1 MSKLGRA
8 GLLAVFAA
16 AGLTF
21 SVGAQAQTQIFVQ
34 DIEFNLDEGGGDEEF
49 EELAPERLAA
59 DNWQLR
65 AELEMMRER
74 EAAAQRRIADLEER
88 LLRLERVAG
97 LVGAERLSEADEAQM
112 RGQGFG
118 TNVMA
123 PIYRGNQIEL
133 TRGNPNFVQTTPQGD
148 GQAQQAQ
155 QTEEY
160 SGRRDPAPTQAV
172 ETVTEEQQGYFG
184 QRFSFEAGVNYSHFD
199 DARINLSGFLALDAI
214 FLGQISVDEQT
225 SDVITTD
232 FTGRFA
238 PTDRLQIDLNV
249 PTIYRSSVFQ
259 SGGVG
264 GDASG
269 LADARV
275 EEFGLGDISVGAS
288 YRLLRETVSRPDV
301 VINTRIKAPTGK
313 DPFGIELVEV
323 EGTEGNF
330 QVPTSLSTGSG
341 AWAASVGA
349 SALKTLDPMVV
360 FGNVTYFH
368 NFKNEFDDIDE
379 MPGDQPGTVDIGNA
393 IQFGAGLAFALN
405 EKSSIST
412 SFSVRF
418 GDEAR
423 LRFEGEEYQ
432 EVVGSGSTVGMLNL
446 GATFAVSNRVSLLA
460 NVGVGMTT
468 DAPDMV
474 LSVRVPFR
482 F

>member
-1 MSKLGRA
+1 MSTMAKVGSLAIFAVA
-8 GLLAVFAA
+8 GIACS
-16 AGLTF
+16 GE
-21 SVGAQAQTQIFVQ
+21 AQAQVYVQ
-34 DIEFNLDEGGGDEEF
+34 DIAFKLDEGGNPVEY

-88 LLRLERVAG
+88 LLRLEQVAG
-97 LVGAERLSEADEAQM
+97 LVGAQRLSDAEEAQM

-133 TRGNPNFVQTTPQGD
+133 TRGNPNFVQTTPQQD
-148 GQAQQAQ
+148 GEAQ

-160 SGRRDPAPTQAV
+160 SGRRDPAPSQSV
-172 ETVTEEQQGYFG
+172 EAVTEEQQGYFG
-184 QRFSFEAGVNYSHFD
+184 RRFSFEGGVNYSHFD

-238 PTDRLQIDLNV
+238 PNDRLQFDVNV

-275 EEFGLGDISVGAS
+275 DEFGLGDVSVGAS
-288 YRLLRETVSRPDV
+288 YRLLRETVRRPDV
-301 VINTRIKAPTGK
+301 VINTRVKAPTGK

-330 QVPTSLSTGSG
+330 QIPTSLSTGSG
-341 AWAASVGA
+341 AWAASAGV
-349 SALKTLDPMVV
+349 SALKTLDPMIV

-379 MPGDQPGTVDIGNA
+379 TPGEQPGTVDIGNA

-423 LRFEGEEYQ
+423 LRFEGEEFE